1 MFRIFRRRFMK
12 SAAYSLL
19 LGGLLLAVPAM
30 ANSDMQKEID
40 DLREDLMVLQRQ
52 IYRGAGSSGESAKSS
67 AVSQDQAAAGNVQVK
82 IGEYDEVIRKVNGRM
97 DTLEYQ
103 VKQLENKLDKI
114 NRDME
119 IRFKILEGRQVP
131 ANLSAPSPV
140 IPTTYDAP
148 VASGA
153 SKAVT
158 GDGIQGNDL
167 APIAGSN
174 VAIEKT
180 NTAVAAVADGA
191 PQPLIADISE
201 AKPAVT
207 SQPKSAEEIYANGM
221 EALNGG
227 MYDEAEIAFQQILS
241 QYPNDK
247 LAGNAQYWVG
257 EVYFKQGN
265 YNKAKVAFKN
275 GYEKYHNGNKAPD
288 SLFKLGLT
296 FKANKENKNACIVLS
311 SFGAEF
317 PKANADLA
325 KRVKAEAAKLGCK

>member
-1 MFRIFRRRFMK
+1 MK
-12 SAAYSLL
+12 LAACFLLSGSLL
-19 LGGLLLAVPAM
+19 LAAMPAR

-52 IYRGAGSSGESAKSS
+52 IYRGAGSSGEVSKSAI
-67 AVSQDQAAAGNVQVK
+67 VSQEQAAAGNMQVK

-103 VKQLENKLDKI
+103 VKQLESKLDKI

-119 IRFKILEGRQVP
+119 IRFKILEGRPVP
-131 ANLSAPSPV
+131 SNLSSPTPT
-140 IPTTYDAP
+140 IPTTYEAK

-153 SKAVT
+153 SKTVT
-158 GDGIQGNDL
+158 GDGIQGDDL

-174 VAIEKT
+174 VAAPQNI
-180 NTAVAAVADGA
+180 AASSADGT
-191 PQPLIADISE
+191 PQQLIADDTE
-201 AKPAVT
+201 AKPVVT
-207 SQPKSAEEIYANGM
+207 AQPKSAEEIYASGM
-221 EALNGG
+221 EALNSSL
-227 MYDEAEIAFQQILS
+227 YDEAEMAFQQILT

-247 LAGNAQYWVG
+247 LAGNAQYWIG

-325 KRVKAEAAKLGCK
+325 KRVQAEASKLGCK

>member
-1 MFRIFRRRFMK
+1 MK
-12 SAAYSLL
+12 LAACFLISGSLL
-19 LGGLLLAVPAM
+19 LAALPAR

-52 IYRGAGSSGESAKSS
+52 IYRGAGSSSESAKSA
-67 AVSQDQAAAGNVQVK
+67 AVTQDQAAAGNVQVK

-103 VKQLENKLDKI
+103 VKQLESKLDKI

-119 IRFKILEGRQVP
+119 IRFKILEGRPVP
-131 ANLSAPSPV
+131 ANLSAPAPT
-140 IPTTYDAP
+140 IPATYEAKI
-148 VASGA
+148 ASGA

-158 GDGIQGNDL
+158 GDGIQGDDL

-174 VAIEKT
+174 VAAPKNVET
-180 NTAVAAVADGA
+180 SNNVDGA
-191 PQPLIADISE
+191 PQPLIADDTD
-201 AKPAVT
+201 AKPVVT
-207 SQPKSAEEIYANGM
+207 SQPKSADEIYANGM

-227 MYDEAEIAFQQILS
+227 LYDEAEMAFQQILT

-247 LAGNAQYWVG
+247 LAGNAQYWIG

-311 SFGAEF
+311 SFGVEF

-325 KRVKAEAAKLGCK
+325 KRVKTEATKLGCK

>member
-1 MFRIFRRRFMK
+1 MK
-12 SAAYSLL
+12 LAACFLL
-19 LGGLLLAVPAM
+19 SGCLLAATVPAW
-30 ANSDMQKEID
+30 ANSDMQKELD
-40 DLREDLMVLQRQ
+40 DLREDLKVLQRQ
-52 IYRGAGSSGESAKSS
+52 IYRGAGSSADSVKSS
-67 AVSQDQAAAGNVQVK
+67 VVSDEQAAAGNVQVK

-119 IRFKILEGRQVP
+119 IRFKILEGRPVP
-131 ANLSAPSPV
+131 ANLSAPAPT
-140 IPTTYDAP
+140 IPTTYAAP

-153 SKAVT
+153 AKAVT
-158 GDGIQGNDL
+158 GDGIQGDDL

-174 VAIEKT
+174 VAAEKT
-180 NTAVAAVADGA
+180 TAVATDSGT
-191 PQPLIADISE
+191 PQALIADDVA
-201 AKPAVT
+201 AKPVVT
-207 SQPKSAEEIYANGM
+207 TQPKTAEEIYANGM

-227 MYDEAEIAFQQILS
+227 MYDEAEMAFQQILS

-247 LAGNAQYWVG
+247 LAGNAQYWIG

-296 FKANKENKNACIVLS
+296 FKANNENKNACIVLS
-311 SFGAEF
+311 SFGGEF

-325 KRVKAEAAKLGCK
+325 KRVKTEASKLGCK

>member
-1 MFRIFRRRFMK
+1 MFRILRRGFMK
-12 SAAYSLL
+12 LAACFLLCGSLL
-19 LGGLLLAVPAM
+19 SAVPAY
-30 ANSDMQKEID
+30 ASSDMQKELEE
-40 DLREDLMVLQRQ
+40 LREDLQVLQRQ
-52 IYRGAGSSGESAKSS
+52 IYRGAGSSSAETSKSS

-103 VKQLENKLDKI
+103 VKQLSGKLDKI

-119 IRFKILEGRQVP
+119 IRFKILEGRPVP
-131 ANLSAPSPV
+131 ANLSAPTPA
-140 IPTTYDAP
+140 IPTTYEAP

-153 SKAVT
+153 AKAVT
-158 GDGIQGNDL
+158 GDGIQGDDL

-174 VAIEKT
+174 VAAEKT
-180 NTAVAAVADGA
+180 NAAPAAADSGA
-191 PQPLIADISE
+191 PQALIADE
-201 AKPAVT
+201 AKPVVT

-227 MYDEAEIAFQQILS
+227 MYDEAEMAFQQILS

-247 LAGNAQYWVG
+247 LAGNAQYWIG

>member
-1 MFRIFRRRFMK
+1 MK
-12 SAAYSLL
+12 LAACFLLSGSLL
-19 LGGLLLAVPAM
+19 LAAMPAK

-52 IYRGAGSSGESAKSS
+52 IYRGAGSSGEVSKSAD
-67 AVSQDQAAAGNVQVK
+67 VSQEQAAAGNVQVK

-103 VKQLENKLDKI
+103 VKQLESKLDKI

-119 IRFKILEGRQVP
+119 IRFKILEGRPVP
-131 ANLSAPSPV
+131 DNLSSPTPA
-140 IPTTYDAP
+140 ILTTYEAK

-153 SKAVT
+153 SKSVT
-158 GDGIQGNDL
+158 GDGIQGDDL

-174 VAIEKT
+174 VAAPKNI
-180 NTAVAAVADGA
+180 AASSADGA
-191 PQPLIADISE
+191 PQQLIADDTE
-201 AKPAVT
+201 TKPVVIA
-207 SQPKSAEEIYANGM
+207 QPKSAEEIYANGM
-221 EALNGG
+221 EALNSSL
-227 MYDEAEIAFQQILS
+227 YDEAEMAFQQILT

-247 LAGNAQYWVG
+247 LAGNAQYWIG

-325 KRVKAEAAKLGCK
+325 KRVQAEASKLGCK

>member
-1 MFRIFRRRFMK
+1 MK
-12 SAAYSLL
+12 LAACFLVSGSLL
-19 LGGLLLAVPAM
+19 LAALPAM

-52 IYRGAGSSGESAKSS
+52 IYRGAGSSAETSKSS
-67 AVSQDQAAAGNVQVK
+67 AVSSDQAAAGNVQVK

-119 IRFKILEGRQVP
+119 IRFKILEGRPVP
-131 ANLSAPSPV
+131 ANLSAPTPT

-158 GDGIQGNDL
+158 GDGIQGDDL

-174 VAIEKT
+174 VAAEKT
-180 NTAVAAVADGA
+180 NAAAANGIEGA
-191 PQPLIADISE
+191 PQPLIADMST
-201 AKPAVT
+201 AKPVVT
-207 SQPKSAEEIYANGM
+207 SQPKSADEIYASGM

-227 MYDEAEIAFQQILS
+227 LYDEAEMAFQQILTQS
-241 QYPNDK
+241 PNDK
-247 LAGNAQYWVG
+247 LAGNAQYWLG
-257 EVYFKQGN
+257 ETYFKRGD
-265 YNKAKVAFKN
+265 YPKAIVAFKN
-275 GYEKYHNGNKAPD
+275 GYEKYKNGNKAPD

-296 FKANKENKNACIVLS
+296 FKAQKDNQKACIVLS
-311 SFGAEF
+311 SFKSEF

-325 KRVKAEAAKLGCK
+325 KRVQTEASKLGCK

>member
-1 MFRIFRRRFMK
+1 MCI
-12 SAAYSLL
+12 
-19 LGGLLLAVPAM
+19 
-30 ANSDMQKEID
+30 
-40 DLREDLMVLQRQ
+40 
-52 IYRGAGSSGESAKSS
+52 IY
-67 AVSQDQAAAGNVQVK
+67 
-82 IGEYDEVIRKVNGRM
+82 EYDEVIRKVNGRM

-103 VKQLENKLDKI
+103 VKQLDSKLDKI

-119 IRFKILEGRQVP
+119 IRFKILEGRPVP
-131 ANLSAPSPV
+131 TNLSTPLPA
-140 IPTTYDAP
+140 IPATYEAK

-158 GDGIQGNDL
+158 GDGIQGDDL

-174 VAIEKT
+174 VAAPKNAET
-180 NTAVAAVADGA
+180 SNNADGV
-191 PQPLIADISE
+191 PQPLIADD
-201 AKPAVT
+201 AKPVVT
-207 SQPKSAEEIYANGM
+207 SQPKSADEIYANGM

-227 MYDEAEIAFQQILS
+227 LYDEAEMAFQQILT
-241 QYPNDK
+241 QYPNNK
-247 LAGNAQYWVG
+247 LAGNAQYWIG

-275 GYEKYHNGNKAPD
+275 GYEKYHSGNKAPD

-325 KRVKAEAAKLGCK
+325 KRVKAEASKLGCK

>member
-1 MFRIFRRRFMK
+1 MK
-12 SAAYSLL
+12 SAAYSLF

-30 ANSDMQKEID
+30 ANSDMQKDIE

-52 IYRGAGSSGESAKSS
+52 IYRGVGNTDEVSKST
-67 AVSQDQAAAGNVQVK
+67 VVNQDQAAAGNVQVK
-82 IGEYDEVIRKVNGRM
+82 IGEYDEAIRKVNGRM

-119 IRFKILEGRQVP
+119 IRFKILEGRPVP
-131 ANLSAPSPV
+131 ANLSAPTPT

-158 GDGIQGNDL
+158 GDGIQGDDL

-174 VAIEKT
+174 VAAQK
-180 NTAVAAVADGA
+180 NLPAGGDGA
-191 PQPLIADISE
+191 PQPLIADIAE
-201 AKPAVT
+201 AKTAAN
-207 SQPKSAEEIYANGM
+207 SQPKSADETYANGM

-227 MYDEAEIAFQQILS
+227 MYDEAEMAFQQILTQS
-241 QYPNDK
+241 PNDK
-247 LAGNAQYWVG
+247 LAGNAQYWLG
-257 EVYFKQGN
+257 ETYFKRGD
-265 YNKAKVAFKN
+265 YSKAIVAFKN
-275 GYEKYHNGNKAPD
+275 GYEKYKNGNKAPD

-296 FKANKENKNACIVLS
+296 FKAQKDNQKACIVLS
-311 SFGAEF
+311 SFKAEF

-325 KRVKAEAAKLGCK
+325 KRVQAEASKLGCK

>member
-1 MFRIFRRRFMK
+1 MK
-12 SAAYSLL
+12 LAACFLLSGSLL
-19 LGGLLLAVPAM
+19 LAAMPAK

-52 IYRGAGSSGESAKSS
+52 IYRGAGSSGEVSKSAD
-67 AVSQDQAAAGNVQVK
+67 VSQEQAAAGNVQVK

-103 VKQLENKLDKI
+103 VKQLESKLDKI

-119 IRFKILEGRQVP
+119 IRFKILEGRPVP
-131 ANLSAPSPV
+131 DNLSSPTPA
-140 IPTTYDAP
+140 IPTTYEAK

-153 SKAVT
+153 SKSVT
-158 GDGIQGNDL
+158 GDGIQGDDL

-174 VAIEKT
+174 VAAPKNI
-180 NTAVAAVADGA
+180 AANSADGA
-191 PQPLIADISE
+191 PQQLIADDTE
-201 AKPAVT
+201 TKPVVT
-207 SQPKSAEEIYANGM
+207 AQPKSAEEIYANGM
-221 EALNGG
+221 EALNSSL
-227 MYDEAEIAFQQILS
+227 YDEAEMAFQQILT

-247 LAGNAQYWVG
+247 LAGNAQYWIG

-325 KRVKAEAAKLGCK
+325 KRVQAEASKLGCK